1 MTQNLKK
8 IFLTTLLVI
17 SLHTTAFSQ
26 ITSLA
31 SGSWS
36 ASTTWAGGVV
46 PTATDNVIIAAGHVV
61 TLNVATAECNDLTIN
76 GSSASLRFAIDGT
89 VTGLTVHGNVLINS
103 GGRMRVENRNPAGA
117 ANSYVEHTLTL
128 YGNLTNKGT
137 LDLRGGSTSGGTSN
151 GVLTT
156 FTGSSNSTISLT
168 STNYQGSVEEF
179 NGITINKSNGAKVI
193 LASGNLF
200 MSSSS
205 TVGPSILTLTN
216 GIVETGNNIWAYLAT
231 NGAGIV
237 GASQSSY
244 IKGTLGRGMNSSG
257 TTEKIFYIGDSV
269 KMRPI
274 TVRTTTGGVSSG
286 HYVFVRL
293 LTGSANNGSS
303 VLSNGIDSVSSVRY
317 YQIGYSKGGV
327 TTASDSMTFSQFTPT
342 YNVDD
347 NLQEGANGLTVAYS
361 TDGKTTWVGAG
372 PTNHVTDLSNPPTE
386 IQCTAISPVLVLK
399 DAGSLFVALAHLTDG
414 NTGLTPDSAN
424 AKYGPYTLNQFDFWK
439 AKSTKPTPLVIWIH
453 GGGLTQGSKVDVS
466 TSLVEALI
474 AKGISVASINYRLTP
489 EVVIPQHYMD
499 CARAIQYFRY
509 HAAELNIDPNKVAAG
524 GSSAGA
530 LTSFW
535 LAFHDDL
542 ADAAN
547 ADPILRM
554 STRLACVANWSGQ
567 TSIDKRDCL
576 AWIGPKVL
584 EFSYFTGAV
593 FGISADSMDTPSAYA
608 TFEMASPYNWVTKD
622 DPAAWM
628 YYTYV
633 DTPATSSEAIH
644 HVNFGYHL
652 KAKMD
657 SLGLESSILTPAYT
671 GSVTTSAV
679 NFYVNKF
686 SAITDVN
693 GVVNAAKK
701 EFRLEQ
707 NYPNPFNPSTLI
719 NFRVAQ
725 TEHVVLKIYDAL
737 GREIKTLVNEVKPQG
752 EYHLTFNASGLPSGI
767 YFYSLRAGSYSETK
781 KMMLIK

>member
-1 MTQNLKK
+1 MSRLPKS
-8 IFLTTLLVI
+8 IIIISLLVLLFQI
-17 SLHTTAFSQ
+17 TGYSQ

-31 SGSWS
+31 TGNWS
-36 ASTTWAGGVV
+36 ASTTWVGGIV
-46 PTATDNVIIAAGHVV
+46 PSSADNVVIAAGHIV
-61 TLNVATAECNDLTIN
+61 TLDTVAAQCKDLTVSA
-76 GSSASLRFAIDGT
+76 SSATLRFAINGT
-89 VTGLTVHGNVLINS
+89 SSSLTVYGNVLINS
-103 GGRMRVENRNPAGA
+103 GGKMRVENRNPVGA

-156 FTGSSNSTISLT
+156 FTGASNSTISLI

-200 MSSSS
+200 MSSSTS
-205 TVGPSILTLTN
+205 VGPCILTLTN
-216 GIVETGNNIWAYLAT
+216 GVVETGNNTWVYLAT

-257 TTEKIFYIGDSV
+257 TTEKIFYIGDSL

-274 TVRTTTGGVSSG
+274 TVRTTTGGISSG
-286 HYVFVRL
+286 HYVFAKL
-293 LTGSANNGSS
+293 ITGSANNGSS

-317 YQIGYSKGGV
+317 YQLGYSKGGV

-342 YNVDD
+342 YNNDD
-347 NLQEGANGLTVAYS
+347 NLLEGANGLTVAYS
-361 TDGKTTWVGAG
+361 TDGKTNWVGAG

-424 AKYGPYTLNQFDFWK
+424 AKYGTFTLNQYDFWK
-439 AKSTKPTPLVIWIH
+439 AKSATPTPLVIWIH

-466 TSLVEALI
+466 SSLVESLL
-474 AKGISVASINYRLTP
+474 AKGISIASINYRLTP

-509 HAAELNIDPNKVAAG
+509 HAAELNIDPMKIAAG

-542 ADAAN
+542 ADATN
-547 ADPILRM
+547 ADPVLRM
-554 STRLACVANWSGQ
+554 STRLAGVACWSGQ

-593 FGISADSMDTPSAYA
+593 FGIPTDSMDTPSAYA
-608 TFEMASPYNWVTKD
+608 MFEMASPYHWVTKD
-622 DPAAWM
+622 DPAVWM

-671 GSVTTSAV
+671 GSVTTSAI
-679 NFYVNKF
+679 NFYVNRF
-686 SAITDVN
+686 NAITDAKESGSAV
-693 GVVNAAKK
+693 KK

-707 NYPNPFNPSTLI
+707 NYPNPYNPSTLI

-725 TEHVVLKIYDAL
+725 TEHVVLKVYDAL

-767 YFYSLRAGSYSETK
+767 YFYSLRAGGYSETK
-781 KMMLIK
+781 KMILIK